1 MNRIYSEVVVITP
14 AEAAE
19 ILRTKN
25 KVNRAIDRRLVARL
39 AASMK
44 AGEWKVNGE
53 CIVFAPDGTLLDGQ
67 NRLSAIVKSG
77 VAITTCVM
85 YNVPEDARATM
96 DSGKKRTAADVLRFM
111 GYKNSNIMAPIVRL
125 AYIYD
130 MLDREMNLNTRS
142 YTINTDIITR
152 HAEYLNPEIMTATT
166 IAAGARR
173 HLKPSVVGF
182 CYLVF
187 SRRHQHLADEFFHT
201 LKTQE
206 ALYKGHPVKILLD
219 TLMNS
224 YVHKQ
229 LPAREQ
235 IALYIKAWNAYVL
248 NENLYSLTWNPKAE
262 EFPAVL

>member
-130 MLDREMNLNTRS
+130 MLDREMNHPGVAQLVAHLTGGQGVVSSSLATRTMRS
-142 YTINTDIITR
+142 IIKGSESLLMILR
-152 HAEYLNPEIMTATT
+152 ISFCGKDHTAICT
-166 IAAGARR
+166 GA
-173 HLKPSVVGF
+173 
-182 CYLVF
+182 
-187 SRRHQHLADEFFHT
+187 
-201 LKTQE
+201 
-206 ALYKGHPVKILLD
+206 
-219 TLMNS
+219 
-224 YVHKQ
+224 
-229 LPAREQ
+229 
-235 IALYIKAWNAYVL
+235 
-248 NENLYSLTWNPKAE
+248 
-262 EFPAVL
+262 